1 MTNAPRPVCFM
12 VMGYRVKEVP
22 GPPRPGV
29 PASVDCDALWERVY
43 RPALEQLG
51 YQAVRG
57 DYDPSSVILTEML
70 ERLAWA
76 DLVVADVTIPNGN
89 VYYEVGLRHVAVD
102 THCVLAAADWSM
114 PLFDISSFSSIR
126 FPLSDGRVSEA
137 DAAAAIKILVEK
149 IPLLKET
156 RTPYYELVR
165 DTDETRRRGAFRE
178 NVARLDAFQSG
189 AREVRLITDKGA
201 RIERIAALRAATPTV
216 ALEMPDVAVELLTL
230 IRDCAGWQEVVAFID
245 TLPPAIRKLGFVEE
259 QRLLAIGQDNGDLG
273 KAVAGLE
280 TLIKAQGAT
289 PERKGLL
296 GGRYRRLWQKAL
308 DERKARGETA
318 PSADENRFLNAAIQS
333 YSDGLDLD
341 LNEYYCTTNLPPLLT
356 ARGRPADLARL
367 RYLNDLAYQQCQR
380 ARTRGSHDPW
390 LPPTLFNCAIRA
402 DRFDDAQK
410 LIDDIASD
418 PVGWQVESLLGTL
431 KLDVGQAA
439 DPERKATLQGL
450 HDQLAVLVPKS

>member
-1 MTNAPRPVCFM
+1 M

-29 PASVDCDALWERVY
+29 PASVDCDALWERIY

-76 DLVVADVTIPNGN
+76 DLVVADVTLPNGN

-102 THCVLAAADWSM
+102 THCVLAAADWSI
-114 PLFDISSFSSIR
+114 PLFDISSFSAIR
-126 FPLSDGRVSEA
+126 FPLSDGRVSDA
-137 DAAAAIKILVEK
+137 DAEAAIKILVQK

-178 NVARLDAFQSG
+178 NISRIDAFQSG
-189 AREVRLITDKGA
+189 AREVRLLSDKDA
-201 RIERIAALRAATPTV
+201 RRERIDALRASTPTV
-216 ALEMPDVAVELLTL
+216 ALEMPEVAVELLTL
-230 IRDCAGWQEVVAFID
+230 IRDCQGWQEVVAFIE
-245 TLPPAIRKLGFVEE
+245 TLPPHTRALGFVEE
-259 QRLLAIGQDNGDLG
+259 QRLLAIGQDSGDLA
-273 KAVAGLE
+273 KAIAGLE

-289 PERKGLL
+289 TERKGLL
-296 GGRYRRLWQKAL
+296 GGRYKNRWLAAK
-308 DERKARGETA
+308 KAREERGEST
-318 PSADENRFLNAAIQS
+318 PTPDESRFLNEAIRH
-333 YSDGLDLD
+333 YTEGLDLD

-356 ARGRPADLARL
+356 ARGRPADLARVP
-367 RYLNDLAYQQCQR
+367 YLNDLAYQQCQR
-380 ARTRGSHDPW
+380 ARARGSHDPW

-402 DRFDDAQK
+402 DRFEEAQA
-410 LIDDIASD
+410 LMDDIARD
-418 PVGWQVESLLGTL
+418 PVSWQIGSLLKTL
-431 KLDVGQAA
+431 AIDVANA
-439 DPERKATLQGL
+439 KAPDRKATLQGL
-450 HDQLAVLVPKS
+450 HDQIAALVPPV